1 MDDFSVQVDLGD
13 RQISFTQTEITNL
26 FHTLYYG
33 SRVWE
38 KTYYRGHN
46 ILKCPLDMWI
56 YQEMIHELKPDYI
69 IESGTFLGGSA
80 LYFADMFDLVGH
92 GEIITI
98 DIEVRPGIPHHNR
111 IKYLKGSS
119 SDINIFNNVMS
130 MVGDKKNLMVIL
142 DSDHSHQHVIDEMR
156 MWHSVIP
163 VGGYMIVEDS
173 NVNGHPVRPDFGP
186 GPMEAIN
193 EFLSENSDFEIDL
206 SRQKFYMTQNP
217 RGYLKRIE

>member
-69 IESGTFLGGSA
+69 IACYDLPQKTFR
-80 LYFADMFDLVGH
+80 H
-92 GEIITI
+92 
-98 DIEVRPGIPHHNR
+98 
-111 IKYLKGSS
+111 
-119 SDINIFNNVMS
+119 
-130 MVGDKKNLMVIL
+130 
-142 DSDHSHQHVIDEMR
+142 
-156 MWHSVIP
+156 
-163 VGGYMIVEDS
+163 
-173 NVNGHPVRPDFGP
+173 
-186 GPMEAIN
+186 EAYK
-193 EFLSENSDFEIDL
+193 EYKAPSPQRL
-206 SRQKFYMTQNP
+206 
-217 RGYLKRIE
+217 